1 MHDAIDDTQKQNI
14 EYFNEFTLLNN
25 GIFSG
30 LKDDLQ
36 CLKLK
41 ENIKVNDT
49 ITKC

>member
-30 LKDDLQ
+30 LKDDCILESNFFTMP
-36 CLKLK
+36 KIERK
-41 ENIKVNDT
+41 Y
-49 ITKC
+49 

>member
-30 LKDDLQ
+30 LKDDFFTMP
-36 CLKLK
+36 KIERK
-41 ENIKVNDT
+41 Y
-49 ITKC
+49 